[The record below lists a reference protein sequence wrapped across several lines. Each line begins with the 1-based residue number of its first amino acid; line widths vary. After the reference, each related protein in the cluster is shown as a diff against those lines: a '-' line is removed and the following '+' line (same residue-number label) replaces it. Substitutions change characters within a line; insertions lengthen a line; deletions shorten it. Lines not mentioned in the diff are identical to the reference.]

1 MGRIVGNAVWPNG
14 PLLVGTGA
22 KDGMFGLPIG
32 TCCEDEGAVG
42 RIVGPVVIP
51 FEGFSEEYREGTV
64 VGE

>member
-22 KDGMFGLPIG
+22 KDGMFGLPVG

-42 RIVGPVVIP
+42 RIVGRLIIP
-51 FEGFSEEYREGTV
+51 FEGSIKGHLEGIV
-64 VGE
+64 VE